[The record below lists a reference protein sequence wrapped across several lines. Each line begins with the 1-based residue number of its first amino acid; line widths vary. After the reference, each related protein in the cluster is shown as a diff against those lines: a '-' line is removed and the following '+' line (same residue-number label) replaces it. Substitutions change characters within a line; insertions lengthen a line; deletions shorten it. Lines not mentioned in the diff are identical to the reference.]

1 MSACSLIA
9 ADTTDLK
16 SKILVNISMA
26 MYLWKCVVSGA
37 CSSLPSWLQRRLVA
51 TAPAQDQSLRLA
63 RGGMTRTEPRA
74 YSSSSACYTLSSQ
87 SCCCRSLKTY
97 TALSGVPRNM
107 SFGKQLPKTAFFL
120 LLIWGGENFPLF
132 FRTTLQV
139 DLFLVGVPCIFAERG

>member
-37 CSSLPSWLQRRLVA
+37 CSSLPSWLQRRLVV

-63 RGGMTRTEPRA
+63 RGNDPNRTSA

-87 SCCCRSLKTY
+87 SCCRSLKTY

-120 LLIWGGENFPLF
+120 LLIWGGENVPLF
-132 FRTTLQV
+132 FSYYT
-139 DLFLVGVPCIFAERG
+139 AS